1 MTTQQSRGEKM
12 SAGSEQDLQSAK
24 RQQANAAA
32 QHRVEAPVTTPY
44 AAKEAVADSGPVA
57 VVQAVKDSVVAHLS
71 LCQQACAMSPGREY
85 GQDDVAGMM
94 RQLGPVFTESTGSV
108 HTTELQRAVQLA
120 ASDPSYER
128 YEEAVFVVTAW
139 QGVTIADTVAN
150 VLLLG
155 HYTYRISG
163 EWGDDPTYQFQIV
176 MRLEDGWR
184 IEQLEAVSTFDDVS
198 PDGSAVVTATV
209 DQTASA
215 IQPASLTSFDRQKA
229 ATAAIHYGA
238 CTTLACYWVLRNV
251 GGDPNT
257 DYPNFA
263 NRFSDDCTNFVSEM
277 LAIGGLAQTS
287 SDLAATDPAAWYSEL
302 RPIGVRGGGENIE
315 RAHNWTV
322 VQLFWEYMSGQH
334 NPHGRNLTYFT
345 KNDPSS
351 NINDADLADV
361 VIYDWGTTS
370 QPNYDHLTLETGFG
384 AELNYGYSL
393 STGFDPGFYGDL
405 ISQHSPGRSNHPWNW
420 GWTSQHNALY
430 RARMRDRGWY
440 VMHWGEHGTNGYP
453 FLAG

>member
-1 MTTQQSRGEKM
+1 M
-12 SAGSEQDLQSAK
+12 STGSEQDFQSAK
-24 RQQANAAA
+24 RQRANAAA
-32 QHRVEAPVTTPY
+32 QHTVPAPVTTAY
-44 AAKEAVADSGPVA
+44 TVKEAVADSGSAA

-71 LCQQACAMSPGREY
+71 LHQQACAMSPGREY
-85 GQDDVAGMM
+85 RPDDIAAMI
-94 RQLGPVFTESTGSV
+94 RQLGPVFTQGTASA
-108 HTTELQRAVQLA
+108 HTRELQQAVQLA

-128 YEEAVFVVTAW
+128 YDEAVFVVTTW
-139 QGVTIADTVAN
+139 QGVTIAHPMAN

-155 HYTYRISG
+155 HYTYRIGG
-163 EWGDDPTYQFQIV
+163 EWLDDSTYQFQIV

-184 IEQLEAVSTFDDVS
+184 IEQLEAVSTLDDDIP
-198 PDGSAVVTATV
+198 PDSSASVTNAV
-209 DQTASA
+209 GDRPASA
-215 IQPASLTSFDRQKA
+215 IEPASFTSFDREKA

-238 CTTLACYWVLRNV
+238 CTTLFCYWVLHNV
-251 GGDPNT
+251 GGDPNV

-263 NRFSDDCTNFVSEM
+263 NRFSNDCTNFVSEM

-287 SDLAATDPAAWYSEL
+287 ADLAATDPAAWYSQL
-302 RPIGVRGGGENIE
+302 KPIGVRGGGEDIE
-315 RAHNWTV
+315 RAQNWTV
-322 VQLFWEYMSGQH
+322 VELFWEYMSGQN
-334 NPHGRNLTYFT
+334 NPHGRKLTYFT

-370 QPNYDHLTLETGFG
+370 QPNYDHATLETGFG

-393 STGFDPGFYGDL
+393 SNGLDPGFYGDL

-430 RARMRDRGWY
+430 RARMKDRGWY
-440 VMHWGEHGTNGYP
+440 VMHWGEHGTNGYS